1 MGKRRYHVLISY
13 KNLRRLIG
21 ILGLSLPVICLAGP
35 LFFKYPVQPSISH
48 CYYTNVRDVFIGIM
62 IGVSMFL
69 VTYDGYNKVDDWI
82 TNITGVFGFGIAL
95 CPCFCFSSTV
105 SQVGFLNLSP
115 SLSDT
120 IHITSAVLFFLLLA
134 INSIFLFTK
143 SDGRGSMT
151 KNKKRRNVL
160 FVTCGIVILLSLLAL
175 LLLRLRLGEIEFN
188 NSPIVF
194 IIESVMLVAFGI
206 SWLVKGE
213 TLWRDKAAETVM
225 KNEKS
230 RMKNFL

>member
-1 MGKRRYHVLISY
+1 MGKRRNHVLISY

-35 LFFKYPVQPSISH
+35 LLFKYPVQPSISH

-69 VTYDGYNKVDDWI
+69 VTYNGYNKIDNWI
-82 TNITGVFGFGIAL
+82 TNTTGFFGFAIAL

-105 SQVGFLNLSP
+105 SKVGFLNLNP
-115 SLSDT
+115 PLSDM
-120 IHITSAVLFFLLLA
+120 IHLTSAVFFFLLLA

-143 SDGRGSMT
+143 STGRDLMT
-151 KNKKRRNVL
+151 KNKKKRNRL
-160 FVTCGIVILLSLLAL
+160 FVTCGIVIISSLLAL
-175 LLLRLRLGEIEFN
+175 FVLRLQLGEIEFN
-188 NSPIVF
+188 NKPIVF
-194 IIESVMLVAFGI
+194 YIESAMLTAFGI

-213 TLWRDKAAETVM
+213 TLWRDKALESG
-225 KNEKS
+225 K
-230 RMKNFL
+230 